1 MKDLRYLVFKDRF
14 LLYSYLALKEHF
26 NSYQELVSYFNS
38 IQNDEQKNLFLK
50 TASFYLSLVKQG
62 DWHVDIPESDSIVEY
77 LTNTYKYIAI
87 FSLIESLNAGSYID
101 FYSFLV
107 RRKAKI
113 KFPIHDKNELKCQY
127 GRYKEEFGSIQRCL
141 SFFKSLSP
149 ERQKSLVDKLE
160 VKNTEP
166 TIENLAKYLYDL
178 RCKFVHE
185 AELVLEMSEAA
196 FVGRTK
202 NKMVICRLS
211 IQDIMRFFEEGLIV
225 HFQSRET

>member
-1 MKDLRYLVFKDRF
+1 VKDLRYLVFKDRF

-127 GRYKEEFGSIQRCL
+127 RRYKEEFGSIQRCL

-149 ERQKSLVDKLE
+149 ERQKSLIDKLE

-166 TIENLAKYLYDL
+166 TIENLAKHLYDL

-185 AELVLEMSEAA
+185 AELVLEMSEAT